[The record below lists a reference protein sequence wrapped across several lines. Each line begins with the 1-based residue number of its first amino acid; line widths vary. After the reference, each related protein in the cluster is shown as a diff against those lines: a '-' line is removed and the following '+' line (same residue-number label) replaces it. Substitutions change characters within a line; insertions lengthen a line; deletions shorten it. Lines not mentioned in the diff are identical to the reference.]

1 MRSIPTSV
9 AVVLALH
16 GRAFA
21 EPEKPLPRDVASTR
35 QLSVQLGSSHWYGPT
50 VGTPVGLTTPAIV
63 VGARPG
69 LRWLELRLGYTR
81 TVKALALATTG
92 EKQHVGFVNLDAAI
106 THELRADGQ
115 RMVMGGGP
123 LIGFVHATDGSALA
137 IGAALFA
144 RYLID
149 VTDTVA
155 AGPYLD
161 VRIQYYAFPGSGR
174 GLGDV
179 YDAGESDLQSQL
191 GVALTFW

>member
-1 MRSIPTSV
+1 MRSIPCAV
-9 AVVLALH
+9 ALVLALA
-16 GRAFA
+16 GPAFA
-21 EPEKPLPRDVASTR
+21 QPEKPLPRVVASPR
-35 QLSVQLGSSHWYGPT
+35 QLSLQIGSSHWYGPT

-63 VGARPG
+63 VGVRPG

-81 TVKALALATTG
+81 TVRALSLATTG

-106 THELRADGQ
+106 THELRVDGQ

-123 LIGFVHATDGSALA
+123 VVGFVHATEGSALA

-149 VTDTVA
+149 ITGTVA

-161 VRIQYYAFPGSGR
+161 VRIQYYAFPGSGM

-179 YDAGESDLQSQL
+179 YDAGDSDLQSQL
-191 GVALTFW
+191 GIALAFW